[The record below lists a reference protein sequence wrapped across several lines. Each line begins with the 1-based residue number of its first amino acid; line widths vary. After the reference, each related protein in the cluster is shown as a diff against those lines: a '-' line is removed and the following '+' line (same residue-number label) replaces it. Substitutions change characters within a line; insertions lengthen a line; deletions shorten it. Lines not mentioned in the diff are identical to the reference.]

1 MTYGDFIIRFE
12 HKFTRNIYTYEQI
25 KESYHLEALESYY
38 EIYQKFVAIL
48 VGLLSMLN
56 NYNKYDEINTELSD
70 FIEESFANDTI
81 DELKNRIMQTEIK
94 NTMKSSAGK
103 VPKFNFKIYPFVY
116 NFLVYFPPTDIQYET
131 FTTNTFLLMFIV

>member
-1 MTYGDFIIRFE
+1 
-12 HKFTRNIYTYEQI
+12 
-25 KESYHLEALESYY
+25 
-38 EIYQKFVAIL
+38 
-48 VGLLSMLN
+48 MLN

-103 VPKFNFKIYPFVY
+103 VPNFNFKIYPFVY
-116 NFLVYFPPTDIQYET
+116 NFLVYFPLTDIQYET